1 MSILSINEKQKICYS
16 QQKGY
21 EMSKHIMNSG
31 DGILTTL
38 HKNGI
43 GLQINGYL
51 RSIFVQACVLNGL
64 KDGIKYQIITTKNSS
79 YKYIVYSKDDVQFT
93 MHKWAKHK
101 VKTSKYCNALS
112 INEAGLF
119 PKPKYYQLNYDGKD
133 KLESVCFGEVIN
145 GNKKLVNI
153 EDFNIN
159 DTSLL
164 FPKEFDAPMPTI
176 SLKTELKTDEIKEV
190 LDIARQLDGQFNFSS
205 LNNNISNIF
214 KI

>member
-1 MSILSINEKQKICYS
+1 
-16 QQKGY
+16 
-21 EMSKHIMNSG
+21 MSKQIMNSG

-51 RSIFVQACVLNGL
+51 RSIFVQACVLNCL
-64 KDGIKYQIITTKNSS
+64 KDSTQYQIVTTKNSS
-79 YKYIVYSKDDVQFT
+79 YKYIVYRKDDVQFT
-93 MHKWAKHK
+93 MHKCVKHK
-101 VKTSKYCNALS
+101 VKSTKYSNALA
-112 INEAGLF
+112 INEDGLF

-133 KLESVCFGEVIN
+133 TLESVCFGEVIN
-145 GNKKLVNI
+145 GNKKLINI

-164 FPKEFDAPMPTI
+164 FPREFDAPMPKI
-176 SLKTELKTDEIKEV
+176 SLKTELKAEEVQEIFDTV
-190 LDIARQLDGQFNFSS
+190 TQLDGQFNFSS